1 MAGGPLAE
9 DIYQCQLKPL
19 SFTSPEYAGITFSPA
34 QQTRLAAVFAAGVC
48 DWSQAGTGQSQEAAF
63 LTDFSAGPAGTK
75 AGPAPVSRND

>member
-1 MAGGPLAE
+1 
-9 DIYQCQLKPL
+9 
-19 SFTSPEYAGITFSPA
+19 
-34 QQTRLAAVFAAGVC
+34 VFAAGVC